1 MVVLFVI
8 KTSSKFSGIFC
19 VIILYNLQTFY
30 KCFVAFCFLLPL
42 KNTFKDCKIGNKR
55 VGEFK
60 QSSYCCPFKAT
71 TLENTH
77 KNLSVT
83 DGIFL
88 RFQYLVQNIS
98 DFSFLEMPP
107 EPAALLLS
115 ILNADSS
122 HPLRGD
128 LIFLQ
133 RAASDLKPTL
143 IDEMGDFALW
153 QISEV
158 TVFHKIVSQSNFKT

>member
-1 MVVLFVI
+1 MHSISSFHWKILLNVVKLEI
-8 KTSSKFSGIFC
+8 KE
-19 VIILYNLQTFY
+19 
-30 KCFVAFCFLLPL
+30 
-42 KNTFKDCKIGNKR
+42 

-71 TLENTH
+71 TLENTQ

-133 RAASDLKPTL
+133 IAASDLKPTL

-158 TVFHKIVSQSNFKT
+158 TVFHKTVSQSNFKT